1 VFVLIAT
8 HNRHGGSAAELVFG
22 ESTDVIIMRR
32 KSRKLSEEVITVDT
46 RQLDELVER
55 AAATMEPDDAEL
67 VRRVFESYAY
77 LHDVIADKDTSL
89 KRLRKLIFGSSSE
102 KTKDVVGDDTSCSNQ
117 DTSPPEVVDE
127 LSDNADA
134 SDDSSQP
141 DPNSKTRAQRR
152 GHGRISASHYQGA
165 AQVDVQHDQLSEGDP
180 CPDCNGGKLYEKT
193 PKVIVRI
200 VGQPPL
206 GATVYRLQKLRC
218 HLCGKLFTAREPT
231 EATGKK
237 YDETAATMIGLLR
250 YGAGLPFNR
259 LARLQRS
266 FEIPLPA
273 STQWDVVYA
282 ITPQLA
288 PAYEALIQVAAQGDV
303 LHNDDT
309 TIKIL
314 ELMKE
319 NAALESDSDART
331 GIFTSG
337 VVATSDAHRVALFF
351 SGRQHAGENLSDV
364 LQHRADELRA
374 PIQMCDGLSR
384 NLPQEL
390 ETILANCIAHARRK
404 FIDIY
409 DRFEDECRYVLESF
423 RVVYQNDKIAHKK
436 KMSPEQRLRHH
447 RIKSEQTMNRLHR
460 WLKRQFDEKLVEPN
474 SALGEAINYL
484 LKRWDA
490 LTLFLREPGAPLDNN
505 IAENALKRA
514 IIHRKNSLFY
524 RTQRG
529 AKVGDLL
536 MSLIY
541 TCELNGANAFDYL
554 NALQRNADAV
564 AAQPDQWLPWN
575 FSQAKDKQHVA
586 A

>member
-1 VFVLIAT
+1 MA
-8 HNRHGGSAAELVFG
+8 
-22 ESTDVIIMRR
+22 R
-32 KSRKLSEEVITVDT
+32 KSRKLSAEVITVDP
-46 RQLDELVER
+46 RQLDELADR
-55 AAATMEPDDAEL
+55 AATNTLTQEDAEL
-67 VRRVFESYAY
+67 MRQIFQSYTQFFEI
-77 LHDVIADKDTSL
+77 VADKNTSIN
-89 KRLRKLIFGSSSE
+89 RLRKLMFGSSTE
-102 KTKDVVGDDTSCSNQ
+102 KTKNVVGK
-117 DTSPPEVVDE
+117 DE
-127 LSDNADA
+127 PQAN
-134 SDDSSQP
+134 P
-141 DPNSKTRAQRR
+141 DPSADDHHDSPADESNPAADESKTNSTKRP
-152 GHGRISASHYQGA
+152 GHGRMGADKYQGA
-165 AQVDVQHDQLSEGDP
+165 NQVNVKHDQLCEGDA
-180 CPDCNGGKLYEKT
+180 CPECDGGKLYEKT

-218 HLCGKLFTAREPT
+218 HLCGKLFTASEP
-231 EATGKK
+231 EAATGKK
-237 YDETAATMIGLLR
+237 YDETAASMMGLLR

-259 LARLQRS
+259 LDRLQRS

-282 ITPQLA
+282 ITPQII
-288 PAYEALIQVAAQGDV
+288 PAYEALIQTAAQGDV

-314 ELMKE
+314 QLMKE
-319 NAALESDSDART
+319 RAAQENTEHDDERT
-331 GIFTSG
+331 GMFTSG
-337 VVATSDAHRVALFF
+337 VVATSDAYRIALFF

-364 LQHRADELRA
+364 LRHRAEELSA

-390 ETILANCIAHARRK
+390 ETIVANCIAHARRK
-404 FIDIY
+404 FIDIH
-409 DRFEDECRYVLESF
+409 DRFEDECRYVLECF
-423 RVVYQNDKIAHKK
+423 RVVYQNDKIARKK
-436 KMSPEQRLRHH
+436 QMSPEKRLRHH

-460 WLKRQFDEKLVEPN
+460 WLERQFDEKLVEPN

-524 RTQRG
+524 RTERG
-529 AKVGDLL
+529 ARVGDMF

-541 TCELNGANAFDYL
+541 TCELNGVNPFDYL
-554 NALQRNADAV
+554 NQLQRNADEV
-564 AAQPDQWLPWN
+564 AAQPRQWLPWN
-575 FSQAKDKQHVA
+575 YSGRISGKPA
-586 A
+586 AA

>member
-1 VFVLIAT
+1 MT
-8 HNRHGGSAAELVFG
+8 
-22 ESTDVIIMRR
+22 R
-32 KSRKLSEEVITVDT
+32 KSRKLSAEVINVDT
-46 RQLDELVER
+46 REMDEVLDR
-55 AAATMEPDDAEL
+55 AATNLSEEDAEL
-67 VRRVFESYAY
+67 LRKVVDSYSY
-77 LHDVIADKDTSL
+77 LSEMIADKNASI
-89 KRLRKLIFGSSSE
+89 KRLRKLMFGSSTE
-102 KTKDVVGDDTSCSNQ
+102 KTKNVIGKDESGANPDPSAGADHESLPDESNS
-117 DTSPPEVVDE
+117 T
-127 LSDNADA
+127 
-134 SDDSSQP
+134 DDSSKTKS
-141 DPNSKTRAQRR
+141 SKPP
-152 GHGRISASHYQGA
+152 GHGRMGADEYQGA
-165 AQVDVQHDQLSEGDP
+165 NQVDVKHDQLCEGDS
-180 CPDCNGGKLYEKT
+180 CPDCDGGKLYEKT

-218 HLCGKLFTAREPT
+218 HLCGKLFTASEP
-231 EATGKK
+231 EAATGKK
-237 YDETAATMIGLLR
+237 YDETAASMIGLLR

-259 LARLQRS
+259 LDRLQRG

-282 ITPQLA
+282 ITPQIV
-288 PAYEALIQVAAQGDV
+288 PAYEALIQTAAQGDV

-319 NAALESDSDART
+319 RAAQEDKDDQRT
-331 GIFTSG
+331 GMFTSG
-337 VVATSDAHRVALFF
+337 VVATDDAHRIALFF

-364 LQHRADELRA
+364 LRHRAEELSA

-390 ETILANCIAHARRK
+390 ETIVANCIAHARRK
-404 FIDIY
+404 FVDIY
-409 DRFEDECRYVLESF
+409 DRFEDECRYVLECF
-423 RVVYQNDKIAHKK
+423 RVVYHNDKIAREK
-436 KMSPEQRLRHH
+436 KMSPGNRLRHH
-447 RIKSEQTMNRLHR
+447 RIKSEQTMRRLHR
-460 WLKRQFDEKLVEPN
+460 WLQRQFDEKRVEPN

-524 RTQRG
+524 RTENG
-529 AKVGDLL
+529 ARVGDMF

-541 TCELNGANAFDYL
+541 TCELNAANPFDYL
-554 NALQRNADAV
+554 NELQRNADEV
-564 AAQPDQWLPWN
+564 AMQPSQWLPWN
-575 FSQAKDKQHVA
+575 YADTMLGKPA
-586 A
+586 AA